1 MLSGWILDPDRK
13 KMSKSKGNV
22 VVPDEILAKFGTDA
36 VRWRA
41 AMARPGMDSPF
52 DESQMKVGRRLAMKV
67 LNASKFV
74 LAGVGASSLDH
85 FAVSEPVDCA
95 LLGRLEQ
102 VVSRATEAFEAYDYT
117 TALEVTEK
125 AFWEFCDDYL
135 ELVKER
141 AYAEDGGAP
150 TASAKATLAIALH
163 VQLRLLAPFLPYV
176 TEEVWSWWQE
186 GSIHRATWPVAGDLG
201 AAAAADPAIIDA
213 VAAALIGIRGA
224 KSQAKV
230 SMRAELSRVEIS
242 GPQEQVTAVEAAA
255 ADLRKAGKIT
265 GELVFTTDPDADAI
279 GVEAELAAP
288 PEG

>member
-1 MLSGWILDPDRK
+1 
-13 KMSKSKGNV
+13 
-22 VVPDEILAKFGTDA
+22 
-36 VRWRA
+36 
-41 AMARPGMDSPF
+41 
-52 DESQMKVGRRLAMKV
+52 MKV

-102 VVSRATEAFEAYDYT
+102 VVSRATDAFEAYDYT